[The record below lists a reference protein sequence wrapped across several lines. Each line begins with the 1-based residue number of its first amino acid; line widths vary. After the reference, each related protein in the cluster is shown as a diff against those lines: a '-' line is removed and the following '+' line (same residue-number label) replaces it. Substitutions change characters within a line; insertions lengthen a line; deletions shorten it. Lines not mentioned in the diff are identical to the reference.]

1 MKTLKMCMV
10 AIVFFA
16 IGAVCN
22 PAYQKVFAQ
31 EEIQSDIRVVTH
43 GNYGWVFDD
52 AVPGGR
58 RAFKDLCYAW
68 GEEYPEHDT
77 VGLREYKLDDALVI
91 EWEIVFED
99 DGTFEIVYNTGT
111 LMRSRAPD
119 RGINGDGGYGNFRV
133 MKSPP
138 TL

>member
-1 MKTLKMCMV
+1 MV
-10 AIVFFA
+10 AILFFA

-31 EEIQSDIRVVTH
+31 EVAPNDFRVVTH
-43 GNYGWVFDD
+43 GTYGWAFND
-52 AVPGGR
+52 AEPGGR
-58 RAFKDLCYAW
+58 RAFKDLWYAW
-68 GEEYPEHDT
+68 GIEYPEHDT

-111 LMRSRAPD
+111 LMRRRAPD
-119 RGINGDGGYGNFRV
+119 RGINDDDGGYGNAPV